1 VSSLSEYFLN
11 INGRLELSDYSSI
24 YDYIDIVDKTDKL
37 TINIDCNN
45 KDFDII
51 YVMLKNK
58 KLSIDYKK
66 VKGEKYSIIA
76 YK

>member
-1 VSSLSEYFLN
+1 MSEYFLN

>member
-1 VSSLSEYFLN
+1 MSSLSEYFLN